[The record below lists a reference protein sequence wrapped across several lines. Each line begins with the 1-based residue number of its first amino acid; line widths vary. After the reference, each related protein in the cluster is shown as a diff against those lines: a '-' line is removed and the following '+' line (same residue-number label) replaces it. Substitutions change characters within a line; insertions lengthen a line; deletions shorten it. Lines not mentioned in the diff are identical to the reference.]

1 MNVWP
6 ALTALDAGETIAT
19 MGNIEPRDVESIEQD
34 GPSSGARVR
43 GDSTC
48 PESARRPRGPS
59 PSRRE
64 RARIARER
72 KAKREHV
79 NAVDVGARCCELR
92 LDRGL
97 SLAMMHERGAPTAT
111 QLSSI
116 ERGLSEPSIK
126 TLGSIAEAL
135 RVPLFQLFVG
145 DDDVSA
151 IVRDLDLA
159 GLRRVRFILTGE

>member
-6 ALTALDAGETIAT
+6 ALTSLDARANVAP
-19 MGNIEPRDVESIEQD
+19 MGTIEPHDVESVENE
-34 GPSSGARVR
+34 GPKSGARVR

-48 PESARRPRGPS
+48 PESARRPKGRS
-59 PSRRE
+59 PSRQERAVIARARKARRE
-64 RARIARER
+64 R
-72 KAKREHV
+72 V
-79 NAVDVGARCCELR
+79 YSVDVGARCCELR

-116 ERGLSEPSIK
+116 ERGLVEPSIK

-145 DDDVSA
+145 EDDVSA

-159 GLRRVRFILTGE
+159 GFRRVRFILTGE